1 MFTFK
6 FHTRSPLSLNI
17 ATFALAIGAASFFAN
32 AAVVDEAATAIAKEK
47 MAACKMEY
55 GSLRDMCA
63 AAAGWGMVMRQD
75 FSPEQLRALND
86 LDARYEA
93 AVAQCRTLPDSS
105 RPICVSRAATP
116 SMLMGT
122 APVRDR

>member
-1 MFTFK
+1 M
-6 FHTRSPLSLNI
+6 RSSLSLNI
-17 ATFALAIGAASFFAN
+17 ATFALAIGAQSSFAN
-32 AAVVDEAATAIAKEK
+32 AAVVDEAATAMAKEK

-63 AAAGWGMVMRQD
+63 AAAGYGMVMRQD

-116 SMLMGT
+116 SMLTGT
-122 APVRDR
+122 APARD